1 MNSSFNSTNK
11 LITCFTRPESLSSKC
26 TVSDNDFQTP
36 VGVPDGVGEAD
47 RQRVVST
54 RFYEI
59 LIAMGKPD
67 NTLQEEQ
74 NNHPRIPG
82 F

>member
-1 MNSSFNSTNK
+1 MNSSFNSTNQ

-26 TVSDNDFQTP
+26 TVSDNDSQTP
-36 VGVPDGVGEAD
+36 VDVPDGVREAD

-67 NTLQEEQ
+67 NTLQEE